1 MEHTPAATMENVT
14 IHHTTPTS
22 IWSYWPIGAIYFA
35 ATLVSFYSV
44 QFHTYPDFMSHL
56 MGWVLIFFGIIKL
69 SDVVGFADG
78 FAQYDPLAKRSIT
91 YAQSYPFLEITL
103 GVLFILQ
110 LLILPA
116 TVVTLVIYSTGLYGA
131 LQSLMKKEKL
141 HCVCLGTYFKLPLST
156 VTIIEASFMIL
167 MCVWML
173 VMFKQMTS
181 MVM

>member
-1 MEHTPAATMENVT
+1 MEHHQLTNNAVK
-14 IHHTTPTS
+14 IHHSASTS
-22 IWSYWPIGAIYFA
+22 VWAYWPIALIYLIA
-35 ATLVSFYSV
+35 ALVSLYTIEWHS
-44 QFHTYPDFMSHL
+44 YPDYMSHL

-78 FAQYDPLAKRSIT
+78 FAKYDPLAKQSVV
-91 YAQSYPFLEITL
+91 YAQVYPFLEITL

-116 TVVTLVIYSTGLYGA
+116 TLITLFIYSASLYGA
-131 LQSLMKKEKL
+131 LQSILKKETL

-156 VTIIEASFMIL
+156 ITIIEASFMIM

-173 VMFKQMTS
+173 VMFNQMTM